1 MTLNLIRPADLIRV
15 VAAGVDTLE
24 LFSATPLH
32 SHWVEKLEKLKKTA
46 SDRFATQDALPVLV
60 EVAGLIFTV
69 ARSGGIRGPLRLE
82 SDAMHVSLSPNAIK
96 QLPRV
101 TFEIRSRA
109 LWQNLDGVTAN
120 ALAVAE
126 ALSDG
131 HVALQVSRVDVT
143 VDFQGWV
150 PDRSNDRNFVCLA
163 RKRAEYTQSREL
175 TGWHFGGGGSTLG
188 RLYDKTVE
196 IEGDEKADWF
206 PVVWSLSGKYRKGAA
221 VWRMEFQI
229 RRETIKDLEVF
240 GIAESVLSSWQECRQ
255 HLGSIFKTLFLPK
268 IAGRHAKRCWLS
280 LRLPRTASTRQ
291 RPDPRWLR
299 VGELAQFK
307 GCAPSVDLMLVQR
320 ETEFRRCLD
329 QLAGYVARGIAERR
343 ILNNQLEAIDHMD
356 AQATYQLLWH
366 DLEHHLATKHTSL
379 VEKADAKIEPLREQ
393 LRATER
399 RQAAER
405 IKGRDRLAVIDQIW
419 PGSVAPSEFGVVGGT
434 P

>member
-1 MTLNLIRPADLIRV
+1 MMTSGVDSICV

-24 LFSATPLH
+24 LFSVTPLH
-32 SHWVEKLEKLKKTA
+32 WHWVEKIEKLKKTA

-69 ARSGGIRGPLRLE
+69 ARSGGTRGPLRLE
-82 SDAMHVSLSPNAIK
+82 SEAMHVSLSPNAIK

-109 LWQNLDGVTAN
+109 LWQDLDRVTGD
-120 ALAVAE
+120 ALAVAVE
-126 ALSDG
+126 LSDG

-150 PDRSNDRNFVCLA
+150 LDRSDDKNFVCLA
-163 RKRAEYTQSREL
+163 RKRAEYTKSRKL
-175 TGWHFGGGGSTLG
+175 TGWHFGGGGSLLG

-196 IEGDEKADWF
+196 IVGTDKEGWF
-206 PVVWSLSGKYRKGAA
+206 PKVWELSGSYKKGVA
-221 VWRMEFQI
+221 VWRMEFQL
-229 RRETIKDLEVF
+229 RRETIKDLQVF

-255 HLGSIFKTLFLPK
+255 HIGSIFKTLFLPK
-268 IAGRHAKRCWLS
+268 VAGRHAKRCWLS
-280 LRLPRTASTRQ
+280 LRLPRTAETRQ

-299 VGELAQFK
+299 VGELAEFK
-307 GCAPSVDLMLVQR
+307 GCAPAADLMLVQR
-320 ETEFRRCLD
+320 EMEFRRCLD
-329 QLAGYVARGIAERR
+329 QLASYVARGIAERR
-343 ILNNQLEAIDHMD
+343 ILNGQLEAIDHMD

-366 DLEHHLATKHTSL
+366 DLEHHLAAKHTSL
-379 VEKADAKIEPLREQ
+379 CEKADAKIEPLREQ

-399 RQAAER
+399 RQEAAR

-419 PGSVAPSEFGVVGGT
+419 PGSVAPSEFGDVGT